1 MQSKYE
7 VDISELVRARK
18 EIKKWQRDNVDAFNV
33 VNQRMQKTGKST
45 ALMFDNMGRA
55 MNTTGKATNRLGMQ
69 MQQAGYQVGDFA
81 VQVQSGTNVLVAL
94 GQQGSQLLGIFGAKG
109 AIAGAALAIGTALI
123 MPLMRAK
130 EEAKEAE
137 DALKK
142 LNQTAMSIRAE
153 RLSLTTQFDER
164 KMKAA
169 EKHQAT
175 IDKITELE
183 LENAIYAEQYGK
195 AKAGT
200 IYANELLIKDLKE
213 QLEVE
218 SEAYRIIVKRLDEEE
233 RKNKAAKEAKRIDED
248 AVKLAEQ
255 LKEQILLIKQEKF
268 AALNFDKDTIGYQ
281 EQQKNIAYGIYER
294 ELERLGIQGK
304 QKDDLL
310 AGYHHLLDQE
320 QALERINRL
329 NETRMAAE
337 AFIAAHDPRFADEN
351 LLMSMS
357 LKPSKQSGPKKTKT
371 TKGKQDPLKQLMEQL
386 QLEKELLGVNQ
397 DRATVLRALGADRN
411 KYSTDSINQAIE
423 LVSQI
428 REQNE
433 AYERQQELADTLQS
447 TFSDAFMSIV
457 DGTSSVKDAVKEMA
471 RSILS
476 QLLEILVIQ
485 RLVGTFNST
494 TGVGTGIVGAI
505 MGGSK
510 SNGGAVQ
517 GGRTYLVGE
526 RGPELFTAPSNGKI
540 HPNESLGEKVVVN
553 QTINVSTGVQQTVR
567 TEIKSLMPQIAE
579 ASKAAVADAKR
590 RGGSY
595 GRNFA

>member
-7 VDISELVRARK
+7 VDISELIRARK
-18 EIKKWQRDNVDAFNV
+18 EIKKWQKANVDAFTV
-33 VNQRMQKTGKST
+33 VNQRMQKTGKATS
-45 ALMFDNMGRA
+45 LMFDNMGRA
-55 MNTTGKATNRLGMQ
+55 MNTTGKSTNRLGMQ

-81 VQVQSGTNVLVAL
+81 VQIQSGTNAMVAL

-142 LNQTAMSIRAE
+142 LNETAMSIRAE

-268 AALNFDKDTIGYQ
+268 AALNFDKDTIGYLD
-281 EQQKNIAYGIYER
+281 QQKNIAYGIYER
-294 ELERLGIQGK
+294 DLDRLGIQGK
-304 QKDDLL
+304 QKADLL
-310 AGYHHLLDQE
+310 AG
-320 QALERINRL
+320 
-329 NETRMAAE
+329 
-337 AFIAAHDPRFADEN
+337 
-351 LLMSMS
+351 
-357 LKPSKQSGPKKTKT
+357 
-371 TKGKQDPLKQLMEQL
+371 
-386 QLEKELLGVNQ
+386 
-397 DRATVLRALGADRN
+397 
-411 KYSTDSINQAIE
+411 
-423 LVSQI
+423 
-428 REQNE
+428 
-433 AYERQQELADTLQS
+433 
-447 TFSDAFMSIV
+447 
-457 DGTSSVKDAVKEMA
+457 
-471 RSILS
+471 
-476 QLLEILVIQ
+476 
-485 RLVGTFNST
+485 
-494 TGVGTGIVGAI
+494 
-505 MGGSK
+505 
-510 SNGGAVQ
+510 
-517 GGRTYLVGE
+517 
-526 RGPELFTAPSNGKI
+526 
-540 HPNESLGEKVVVN
+540 
-553 QTINVSTGVQQTVR
+553 
-567 TEIKSLMPQIAE
+567 
-579 ASKAAVADAKR
+579 
-590 RGGSY
+590 
-595 GRNFA
+595 

>member
-7 VDISELVRARK
+7 VDISELIRARK
-18 EIKKWQRDNVDAFNV
+18 EIKKWQKANVDAFTV
-33 VNQRMQKTGKST
+33 VNQRMQKTGKATS
-45 ALMFDNMGRA
+45 LMFDNMGRA
-55 MNTTGKATNRLGMQ
+55 MNTTGKSTNRLGMQ

-81 VQVQSGTNVLVAL
+81 VQIQSGTNAMVAL

-142 LNQTAMSIRAE
+142 LNETAMSIRAE

-268 AALNFDKDTIGYQ
+268 AALNFDKDTIGYLD
-281 EQQKNIAYGIYER
+281 QQKNIAYGIYER
-294 ELERLGIQGK
+294 DLDRLGIQGK
-304 QKDDLL
+304 QKADLL
-310 AGYHHLLDQE
+310 AGYLHLLDQE

-337 AFIAAHDPRFADEN
+337 AFIAAHDPRFKDETA
-351 LLMSMS
+351 LMGMPV
-357 LKPSKQSGPKKTKT
+357 KASKQSGPKKTKT
-371 TKGKQDPLKQLMEQL
+371 SSGKKDALQSLMEQL
-386 QLEKELLGVNQ
+386 TLEKELLGVNQ
-397 DRATVLRALGADRN
+397 DRAAVLRALGEDRG
-411 KYSTDSINQAIE
+411 KYGPKAINDAIAMQAE
-423 LVSQI
+423 I
-428 REQNE
+428 RKQNE
-433 AYERQQELADTLQS
+433 LLDKQQDLYDTIGGHLE
-447 TFSDAFMSIV
+447 DGMMSFI
-457 DGTSSVKDAVKEMA
+457 DHTKSAEEKFKEFAMAVVQDLY
-471 RSILS
+471 R
-476 QLLEILVIQ
+476 ILVVQ
-485 RLVGTFNST
+485 NMVNAAKSAMSGGGNFFSSLFGGGKADGGPVKGGT
-494 TGVGTGIVGAI
+494 
-505 MGGSK
+505 
-510 SNGGAVQ
+510 
-517 GGRTYLVGE
+517 TYLVGE
-526 RGPELFTAPSNGKI
+526 RGPELFTPPSNGNI
-540 HPNESLGEKVVVN
+540 VPNHELGGGT
-553 QTINVSTGVQQTVR
+553 TIVQNINISTGVQQTVR
-567 TEIKSLMPQIAE
+567 TEIKQLMPAIADS
-579 ASKAAVADAKR
+579 AKKAVLDGKR

-595 GRNFA
+595 GKAFG